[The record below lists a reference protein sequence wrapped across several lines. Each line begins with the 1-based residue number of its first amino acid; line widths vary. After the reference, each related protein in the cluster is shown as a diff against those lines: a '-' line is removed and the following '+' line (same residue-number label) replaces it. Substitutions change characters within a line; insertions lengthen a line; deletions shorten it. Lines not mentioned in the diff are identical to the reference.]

1 MSDYVDTVDIEGVQ
15 YDIQDTPT
23 KEQAEENAQDI
34 SEMKASQNYSTT
46 EHLTGRKW
54 LDGKPTY
61 TIIVNTGALPNT
73 TSKTIPLPVQNIDTI
88 IKYRGCAK
96 NPTLNEART
105 LPYPAYLADN
115 IIAVYIRGN
124 EISIVTGADYSAF
137 TESYIEFEYTKTT
150 DSPQP

>member
-61 TIIVNTGALPNT
+61 TITVNTGTLPNT
-73 TSKTIPLPVQNIDTI
+73 TTKTVPLPVQNIDTI

-96 NPTLNEART
+96 NPTINEIRA
-105 LPYPAYLADN
+105 LPYPAYIAGN
-115 IIAVYIRGN
+115 IIAVFIREN
-124 EISIVTGADYSAF
+124 DISIVTGADYSGF